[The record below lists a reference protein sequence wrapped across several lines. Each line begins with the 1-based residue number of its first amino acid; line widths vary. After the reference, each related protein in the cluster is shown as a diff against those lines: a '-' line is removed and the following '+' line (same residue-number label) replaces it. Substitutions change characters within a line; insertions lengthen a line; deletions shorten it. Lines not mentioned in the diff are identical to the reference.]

1 MMLQAVSIRREC
13 THIAGAADS
22 SRRPALLLPG
32 TASFTMDPGQEAR
45 ATIAFDVPMGE
56 IPVSSGCMRKS
67 APTHLAEALRIAS
80 RRVINLCLNGKVTPE
95 NNEKWWFRMFSAR
108 HCSIRATLLA
118 GLFSAV
124 VVGVDSASADALD
137 RTTQDAVTASHT
149 GAPPVIPRPMAPG
162 TVAIKPK
169 PVLTVSAVKP
179 IPRPVPRPRPV
190 IVTPADPLAGT
201 GGIKPVRPANVIPS
215 GTGAPSRQIPM
226 APIAASLLGLRVLDQ
241 RLGAWADAA
250 GFNPLK
256 SADTPRIPQTR

>member
-1 MMLQAVSIRREC
+1 MSIRREC
-13 THIAGAADS
+13 THIAGAADP

-32 TASFTMDPGQEAR
+32 TASFTTDPGQEAR

-56 IPVSSGCMRKS
+56 VPVSSGCMRKS

-124 VVGVDSASADALD
+124 VVGVDSASTDALD

-179 IPRPVPRPRPV
+179 IPRPVPRPRLV